1 MVAIQ
6 ILSSVNFIKSS
17 YTIDS
22 NNYFRPQLFYFTKV
36 ATSHVQVCVASLRM
50 SQSAQIVSVQLICM
64 FSLLAKWLEL
74 RQAC

>member
-36 ATSHVQVCVASLRM
+36 ATSHVQVCVATLRM
-50 SQSAQIVSVQLICM
+50 PQLAQIRVSVQLICM
-64 FSLLAKWLEL
+64 FTLLAK
-74 RQAC
+74 